1 MRLVPG
7 IDKEFEMSDKK
18 LCGIVALL
26 LLWATTARAQ
36 YTFTNIADTSNPAIT
51 GFVGPL
57 PSLNSAGTLGYCV
70 FLAAG
75 GQELFTGDGTT
86 TTPIAVA
93 TGSPYFVFGIGSP
106 GSFAPLTATGAVGF
120 RAELGAG
127 QAGLYRSDGTT
138 TATIALTSGPTYDF
152 VWPPSMNAA
161 GTLGF
166 IASLDSG
173 GEGLFTS
180 DGVTT
185 TTIALTSGPIYKNFG
200 VSPMINSGGTL
211 GFMAELDTGGWG
223 LFTSNGTTTTTI
235 ALASGPMFSAFTD
248 PSINA
253 SGKLGFNANL
263 ESGVNGIFTSDG
275 TTTTTIALP
284 GLTYSNFVSIVSIDS
299 AGRVAFNAGL
309 QAGGRGLFIGDG
321 TTTIPVLHTGDALF
335 GSTVIGFAVGRE
347 GLNDAGQVGFFY
359 QLANGR
365 NGVAIATPAPEPGC
379 QSCPGDM
386 DGNFAFNG
394 NDVQRFIQC
403 FIAAAGG
410 APTATCECSDVLVDS
425 IINSQDITEFVNRL
439 LSPPAC
445 P

>member
-1 MRLVPG
+1 MFTAAP
-7 IDKEFEMSDKK
+7 
-18 LCGIVALL
+18 A
-26 LLWATTARAQ
+26 ARAQ
-36 YTFTNIADTSNPAIT
+36 YTFTNVADTSNTAIT

-75 GQELFTGDGTT
+75 GQELLTGNGTT

-106 GSFAPLTATGAVGF
+106 GSFAPLTATGTVGF

-152 VWPPSMNAA
+152 VWPPSMNSA

-166 IASLDSG
+166 LASLDTG

-185 TTIALTSGPIYKNFG
+185 TTIALTSGPVFKYLG
-200 VSPMINSGGTL
+200 VSPMINAAGTV
-211 GFMAELDTGGWG
+211 GFMATLDAGEDVG

-235 ALASGPMFSAFTD
+235 ALRSGPMFSAFTD

-263 ESGVNGIFTSDG
+263 ESGVNGVFTSDG

-321 TTTIPVLHTGDALF
+321 TTTVPVLRTGDALF

-347 GLNDAGQVGFFY
+347 ALNDAGQIGFFY

-379 QSCPGDM
+379 QSCPADM
-386 DGNFAFNG
+386 DGNFAVNG
-394 NDVQRFIQC
+394 NDLQRFIAC
-403 FIAAAGG
+403 VIAAGGG
-410 APTATCECSDVLVDS
+410 APTPSCECADVVADS
-425 IINSQDITEFVNRL
+425 VVNSQDVTAFAGRL